1 MKKIILNILIILY
14 LVQCTTVDEAGKILR
29 NEKTNSTDEFLIK
42 KNDPLSIPPNIEDL
56 PEPGGKNT
64 QDVKSQKKSQDIFNT
79 KVETKKKETSEI
91 EKLIITYS
99 VDKHVSFEFCIV
111 QKTFAT
117 TLMSALEKF
126 VTMNSI
132 VLL

>member
-79 KVETKKKETSEI
+79 KVEIKKKETSEI
-91 EKLIITYS
+91 EKLII
-99 VDKHVSFEFCIV
+99 DEIRKR
-111 QKTFAT
+111 
-117 TLMSALEKF
+117 
-126 VTMNSI
+126 
-132 VLL
+132 

>member
-1 MKKIILNILIILY
+1 MLLIILY

-91 EKLIITYS
+91 EKLII
-99 VDKHVSFEFCIV
+99 DEIRKR
-111 QKTFAT
+111 
-117 TLMSALEKF
+117 
-126 VTMNSI
+126 
-132 VLL
+132 